1 MRHEFT
7 SDDEKRLFPSYVK
20 KNGGV
25 PIVPG
30 QTVAVAA
37 TKKTKPGQQFSNKP
51 VDRISQNSKQSGPFR
66 ARGKKSNTPKEL
78 LTAIDDA
85 SRTGHAP
92 NFEASDRPAK
102 RQRRNSQP
110 APSNVY
116 SFSDNDDVME
126 QIAPISSTPPVLEL
140 SSHTSPSR
148 KHTGNR
154 AWEPNEDTIPESV
167 PSDSDHDELFTEN
180 AAKERLS
187 SASDIIASHSK
198 GLNQAP
204 RPGILQSVEVEGP
217 KVAPKLKAITSPS
230 VSNRRRSTSGSSDEL
245 QGAVT
250 VPPVPST
257 LPLRKEDV
265 SSALRSSPS
274 DIRSTT
280 FSPSAS
286 KNKKGRK
293 KRRRVSN
300 EQIHQLIEPYRSF
313 EASQVQFGTVQL
325 RPSSEKAVEVNLDTN
340 RLWVVGNTP
349 DSSLQQEI
357 SLRQIMQV
365 IYGEDTS
372 CKIRLGLS
380 KTEGQCNQMD
390 IELITPEVKDELFHL
405 LQILPIKLKYK
416 PSEWMDRTF
425 KNTEREFI
433 CFSNRLK
440 RPSIDSVSEP
450 VPEPETETPKRP
462 KISESLQVDDRTT
475 VPSNDTDDHPSK
487 SADVPTNE
495 RNESDDTAHAHP
507 TRVSTSNSVE
517 IPVMKYSPP
526 VPPNNRQTRS
536 TTHRADPE
544 PATVICDDDDG
555 NGNDSAPQPPA
566 RTFAKWEKPL
576 LYPRFG
582 KKKAEVDAQDR
593 ERLRSDE
600 FLNDNLIGF
609 YMRFLEDHLERT
621 NKDAAK
627 RVYFFNSY
635 FYATL
640 TNNPKNRRVV
650 NYESVQK
657 WTRSVDI
664 FSYDY
669 IVVPINESAHWY
681 VAVIC
686 NLPNLQRILKKSSE
700 ADKPPSNDSQEP
712 ASQPEGEVQA
722 VPDTPVSSQEVAQG
736 QWGLEEQ
743 KANPEPAK
751 EETAR
756 QSMAAM
762 TLHDKTETNDRGA
775 QEIPASDEDWPEK
788 AENPNTSPVKF
799 TSPPKTRSGAQQT
812 SEDAPK
818 PTAPSQKSKKSKKK
832 SRGPRNARD
841 ARDPLDPVIITFDSL
856 NLARSPT
863 IRNLRQY
870 LSEEAQSK
878 KGIDVDTTLVGG
890 LRARSIPLQSNYSDC
905 GLYLLAYVEKFVQD
919 PDGFV
924 SKLLRGEMDE
934 RTDWP
939 PLSSGA
945 LRQRLRRFLDDLYDE
960 QEQLSRGELGEKRVM
975 ADMRPISFLLGE
987 GKPEPAKEGG
997 KPDTDAP
1004 QTKPSPAPEKASP
1017 PPEKAS
1023 SYPEKASSQPEK
1035 TTEPFP
1041 LFLPPAEPENPPEE
1055 APETKASA
1063 TGPFQPLSLSFSPG
1077 TPTRTGKHKGAHPS
1091 KAVRSI
1097 HTEQRA
1103 DGDIVEVPNSQEPEP
1118 GVLDLTSPQKKTGI
1132 QPPVAEPEKKD
1143 DNAVTVDDDNV
1154 AVKANPP
1161 APSNDG
1167 KKEKEVEVQISGTP
1181 PPSLPKETKS
1191 AKKKRRKLV
1200 VELGGL

>member
-1 MRHEFT
+1 
-7 SDDEKRLFPSYVK
+7 
-20 KNGGV
+20 
-25 PIVPG
+25 
-30 QTVAVAA
+30 
-37 TKKTKPGQQFSNKP
+37 
-51 VDRISQNSKQSGPFR
+51 
-66 ARGKKSNTPKEL
+66 
-78 LTAIDDA
+78 
-85 SRTGHAP
+85 
-92 NFEASDRPAK
+92 
-102 RQRRNSQP
+102 
-110 APSNVY
+110 
-116 SFSDNDDVME
+116 ME
-126 QIAPISSTPPVLEL
+126 QIAPISSTPPVPEL

-148 KHTGNR
+148 KHTGNQS
-154 AWEPNEDTIPESV
+154 WEPNEDTIPESV
-167 PSDSDHDELFTEN
+167 PSDSYHEIFTEN
-180 AAKERLS
+180 AAKERRS
-187 SASDIIASHSK
+187 SASNIITSHSK

-204 RPGILQSVEVEGP
+204 RPGILQSVEVQGP
-217 KVAPKLKAITSPS
+217 KVAPRLKAISSPS
-230 VSNRRRSTSGSSDEL
+230 VSNRRRSSSGSSDEL

-274 DIRSTT
+274 DIHSTT
-280 FSPSAS
+280 FSPSGL

-293 KRRRVSN
+293 KRRRIPN
-300 EQIHQLIEPYRSF
+300 EQTRQLNEPYWSF

-390 IELITPEVKDELFHL
+390 IELITPKVKDELFHL
-405 LQILPIKLKYK
+405 LQILPVKFKYK
-416 PSEWMDRTF
+416 PRYALPRPLFKHLNQCLHVTSEWMDRTF

-450 VPEPETETPKRP
+450 VAEPEAETPKHP
-462 KISESLQVDDRTT
+462 KISESLKVDDRTT
-475 VPSNDTDDHPSK
+475 VSFNDTDDHLTK
-487 SADVPTNE
+487 SADVLINE
-495 RNESDDTAHAHP
+495 HNKSDDIAHAHP
-507 TRVSTSNSVE
+507 TRVGASNSVE
-517 IPVMKYSPP
+517 IPVMKYSPR
-526 VPPNNRQTRS
+526 VPPSNRKTRS
-536 TTHRADPE
+536 TTHRTNPE
-544 PATVICDDDDG
+544 PATVICDDDDDDE
-555 NGNDSAPQPPA
+555 NDSAPQPPA

-576 LYPRFG
+576 LYPRYG

-650 NYESVQK
+650 NYEGVQK

-681 VAVIC
+681 VAIIC
-686 NLPNLQRILKKSSE
+686 NLPNLQRILKKDSD

-722 VPDTPVSSQEVAQG
+722 VPDTPVSSQEVAKGQG
-736 QWGLEEQ
+736 RSEEQ

-756 QSMAAM
+756 RSMAAM
-762 TLHDKTETNDRGA
+762 TLHDKTEINGKGA
-775 QEIPASDEDWPEK
+775 QETPASDEDWPEK
-788 AENPNTSPVKF
+788 AENPNTSPVWF
-799 TSPPKTRSGAQQT
+799 TSSPKTRSGAQQMT
-812 SEDAPK
+812 ENAPK
-818 PTAPSQKSKKSKKK
+818 PTAPSQKSKKSKK

-841 ARDPLDPVIITFDSL
+841 AQDPLDPVIITFDSL

-878 KGIDVDTTLVGG
+878 KGIDVDTALIGG

-924 SKLLRGEMDE
+924 SRLLRGEMDE

-960 QEQLSRGELGEKRVM
+960 QEQLSHEESGEKRVM
-975 ADMRPISFLLGE
+975 ADMRPISFLLEE
-987 GKPEPAKEGG
+987 GKPEPAKEAE
-997 KPDTDAP
+997 KSDTDAP
-1004 QTKPSPAPEKASP
+1004 QTKRSP

-1023 SYPEKASSQPEK
+1023 PLPEKASPHPEKALPHPEK
-1035 TTEPFP
+1035 TTGPFSSN
-1041 LFLPPAEPENPPEE
+1041 LPPAEPENPPEE
-1055 APETKASA
+1055 APEIEVSV
-1063 TGPFQPLSLSFSPG
+1063 TGSLQPLSLSFSPG
-1077 TPTRTGKHKGAHPS
+1077 TPTRTGKHKGTHPS
-1091 KAVRSI
+1091 KVVRSI
-1097 HTEQRA
+1097 QTEQRA
-1103 DGDIVEVPNSQEPEP
+1103 DGDIVEVPDSQEPGP
-1118 GVLDLTSPQKKTGI
+1118 GVLDLTSPQKKIGI
-1132 QPPVAEPEKKD
+1132 QPPVPEPGKKN
-1143 DNAVTVDDDNV
+1143 DNAVTAGDDNV
-1154 AVKANPP
+1154 AVKANLP

-1167 KKEKEVEVQISGTP
+1167 EKEKKNDVQISGTP
-1181 PPSLPKETKS
+1181 PPSPPKETKS
-1191 AKKKRRKLV
+1191 FKKKRKKLV
-1200 VELGGL
+1200 AELGVL

>member
-1 MRHEFT
+1 M
-7 SDDEKRLFPSYVK
+7 
-20 KNGGV
+20 
-25 PIVPG
+25 
-30 QTVAVAA
+30 
-37 TKKTKPGQQFSNKP
+37 
-51 VDRISQNSKQSGPFR
+51 
-66 ARGKKSNTPKEL
+66 SNT
-78 LTAIDDA
+78 
-85 SRTGHAP
+85 
-92 NFEASDRPAK
+92 
-102 RQRRNSQP
+102 
-110 APSNVY
+110 
-116 SFSDNDDVME
+116 
-126 QIAPISSTPPVLEL
+126 IA
-140 SSHTSPSR
+140 
-148 KHTGNR
+148 
-154 AWEPNEDTIPESV
+154 
-167 PSDSDHDELFTEN
+167 F
-180 AAKERLS
+180 
-187 SASDIIASHSK
+187 HSK
-198 GLNQAP
+198 DLNQAP
-204 RPGILQSVEVEGP
+204 RPGILQSVEIQGP
-217 KVAPKLKAITSPS
+217 KVAPKMKAIASPS
-230 VSNRRRSTSGSSDEL
+230 SSNRRRSSSGSSDEL

-250 VPPVPST
+250 VPPVPSI

-280 FSPSAS
+280 FSPGDS
-286 KNKKGRK
+286 KNNKSRK
-293 KRRRVSN
+293 KRKRVPN
-300 EQIHQLIEPYRSF
+300 EQTHRLEEPHRSF
-313 EASQVQFGTVQL
+313 EASQVQFGPVQL

-405 LQILPIKLKYK
+405 LQILPIKFKYK
-416 PSEWMDRTF
+416 PRCALPCLLFIHLNQYLHAASEWMDRTF
-425 KNTEREFI
+425 KNTERELT
-433 CFSNRLK
+433 CFSNRQK

-462 KISESLQVDDRTT
+462 KISESLQIDDRTT
-475 VPSNDTDDHPSK
+475 VPSNDTDDHPTK
-487 SADVPTNE
+487 STDVPTNE
-495 RNESDDTAHAHP
+495 RNEFDDTAHAHP
-507 TRVSTSNSVE
+507 TRVSASDSVE
-517 IPVMKYSPP
+517 IPVKKFSPP

-544 PATVICDDDDG
+544 PATVICDDDDDD
-555 NGNDSAPQPPA
+555 GNDSVLQPPA
-566 RTFAKWEKPL
+566 RSFAKWEKPL

-621 NKDAAK
+621 NRDAAK

-650 NYESVQK
+650 NYEGVQK

-664 FSYDY
+664 FGYDY

-686 NLPNLQRILKKSSE
+686 NLPNLQRILKRSSE
-700 ADKPPSNDSQEP
+700 AEKPPSNDSQEP
-712 ASQPEGEVQA
+712 ASQPKGEVQA
-722 VPDTPVSSQEVAQG
+722 VPDTPVSSQEVLQG
-736 QWGLEEQ
+736 QGGLEEQ

-762 TLHDKTETNDRGA
+762 TLHEKMETNDKGA
-775 QEIPASDEDWPEK
+775 LEVPASDEDWPEK
-788 AENPNTSPVKF
+788 AENPNTFPVRF
-799 TSPPKTRSGAQQT
+799 TSPPKTRSSAQQT

-818 PTAPSQKSKKSKKK
+818 PTASSQKSRKSKKS
-832 SRGPRNARD
+832 RGLRNARD
-841 ARDPLDPVIITFDSL
+841 TRDPLDPVIITFDSL

-939 PLSSGA
+939 PLSSSA

-960 QEQLSRGELGEKRVM
+960 QEQLSRQESGEKRVM

-987 GKPEPAKEGG
+987 GEPGPAREEKPGADG
-997 KPDTDAP
+997 P
-1004 QTKPSPAPEKASP
+1004 QIKSSPE
-1017 PPEKAS
+1017 PEKAS
-1023 SYPEKASSQPEK
+1023 SHPKKASSQPEK
-1035 TTEPFP
+1035 MTSSFP

-1055 APETKASA
+1055 APETKASV
-1063 TGPFQPLSLSFSPG
+1063 TGSFQPLSLSFSPG
-1077 TPTRTGKHKGAHPS
+1077 TPTRTGKRKGVHPS

-1097 HTEQRA
+1097 HTEQGA

-1118 GVLDLTSPQKKTGI
+1118 GILDLTSSQKKTGV
-1132 QPPVAEPEKKD
+1132 QPPIPEPEKKL
-1143 DNAVTVDDDNV
+1143 DNANTVNDDNV
-1154 AVKANPP
+1154 AVEANAP
-1161 APSNDG
+1161 APSNYEEE
-1167 KKEKEVEVQISGTP
+1167 KEEVEVQISGTP
-1181 PPSLPKETKS
+1181 PPSPPKDTKS
-1191 AKKKRRKLV
+1191 VKKKRKKLV
-1200 VELGGL
+1200 AELGVL

>member
-1 MRHEFT
+1 
-7 SDDEKRLFPSYVK
+7 
-20 KNGGV
+20 
-25 PIVPG
+25 
-30 QTVAVAA
+30 
-37 TKKTKPGQQFSNKP
+37 
-51 VDRISQNSKQSGPFR
+51 
-66 ARGKKSNTPKEL
+66 
-78 LTAIDDA
+78 
-85 SRTGHAP
+85 
-92 NFEASDRPAK
+92 
-102 RQRRNSQP
+102 
-110 APSNVY
+110 
-116 SFSDNDDVME
+116 ME
-126 QIAPISSTPPVLEL
+126 QIAPISSPPPVPEL
-140 SSHTSPSR
+140 LSHTSPSR
-148 KHTGNR
+148 KQTGNR

-167 PSDSDHDELFTEN
+167 PSNSDHDELFTEN
-180 AAKERLS
+180 AAKERRS

-204 RPGILQSVEVEGP
+204 RPGILQSVEIQGP
-217 KVAPKLKAITSPS
+217 KVTPKMKAIASPS
-230 VSNRRRSTSGSSDEL
+230 VSNRRRGSSGSSDEL

-265 SSALRSSPS
+265 SSALGSSPS
-274 DIRSTT
+274 DIRSTI
-280 FSPSAS
+280 FSPSGS

-293 KRRRVSN
+293 KRRRVPN
-300 EQIHQLIEPYRSF
+300 EQTHQLEEPHWSF
-313 EASQVQFGTVQL
+313 EASQVQFGPVQL

-349 DSSLQQEI
+349 ESLLQQEI

-405 LQILPIKLKYK
+405 LQILPIKFKYK
-416 PSEWMDRTF
+416 PRYALPRPLFGHLNQCLHVASEWMDRTF
-425 KNTEREFI
+425 KNTEREFA

-440 RPSIDSVSEP
+440 RSSIDSVPEP

-462 KISESLQVDDRTT
+462 KISKSLQVDDRTT
-475 VPSNDTDDHPSK
+475 VPSNDTDDHPTK

-495 RNESDDTAHAHP
+495 RNESDDNAHAHP

-517 IPVMKYSPP
+517 IPMIKYSPP
-526 VPPNNRQTRS
+526 VPPSNRQTRS

-544 PATVICDDDDG
+544 PATVICDDDDDDG
-555 NGNDSAPQPPA
+555 DHSVPQPPA

-621 NKDAAK
+621 NKEAAK

-650 NYESVQK
+650 NYEGVQK

-700 ADKPPSNDSQEP
+700 ADNPPSNDSQEP
-712 ASQPEGEVQA
+712 ASQPEGEVQ
-722 VPDTPVSSQEVAQG
+722 PVSSQEVAQG
-736 QWGLEEQ
+736 QGGSEEQ
-743 KANPEPAK
+743 KTNPEPAK

-762 TLHDKTETNDRGA
+762 TLHDNTETTGKPA

-788 AENPNTSPVKF
+788 AENPNTSPVRF

-818 PTAPSQKSKKSKKK
+818 PTASSQKSKKSKKR

-878 KGIDVDTTLVGG
+878 KGIDVNTTLVGG

-939 PLSSGA
+939 RLSSGA

-960 QEQLSRGELGEKRVM
+960 QEQLSREELGEKRVM

-987 GKPEPAKEGG
+987 GELEPAKEEG
-997 KPDTDAP
+997 KPDTDAS
-1004 QTKPSPAPEKASP
+1004 QTKPSPQPEKASP

-1023 SYPEKASSQPEK
+1023 SQPEKASSHPEKASPEKASPDKASSQPEK

-1055 APETKASA
+1055 APETKASV

-1091 KAVRSI
+1091 KSVRSVHGKLAQ
-1097 HTEQRA
+1097 HTEQGA
-1103 DGDIVEVPNSQEPEP
+1103 DGDVVEVPDSQEPGP
-1118 GVLDLTSPQKKTGI
+1118 GILDLTSPQKKTGI
-1132 QPPVAEPEKKD
+1132 QPPVPEPEKKD

-1167 KKEKEVEVQISGTP
+1167 EKEKEVEVQISGTP
-1181 PPSLPKETKS
+1181 PPSPPKETKS
-1191 AKKKRRKLV
+1191 AKKKRKKLV
-1200 VELGGL
+1200 AELGVL